1 MSGCDPGVLEAR
13 CEFLSRSMAD
23 FDDEPFQMDEEV
35 DLASLEREL
44 SLTEEYFARDS
55 PFLQENNI
63 RLNSQIDQPELTGAK
78 SGLYKVSESMNDNPE
93 ALAQLLAQ
101 RLGKDAEKNIGEES
115 TEYDED
121 ADDKLD
127 IQKQKEL
134 ESEFRAKKIDLR
146 AQEVTPPENF
156 APVINNIYRSSFPQ
170 IHSFSFLRTLKL
182 RSILCLIPEEYPQ
195 MHKDF
200 FEEEGIKL
208 FQMGMSGN
216 KEPFVKIPPDLVT
229 EAVKVVLDPRNQ
241 PILIHCNRGKHR
253 TGCLVGVIRRLQ
265 RWLLTIIFDEYRKF
279 AAPKERPMDQ
289 QFIELY
295 NETEIER
302 YARERG
308 LLPLLWD

>member
-200 FEEEGIKL
+200 FEEEGIKV

>member
-1 MSGCDPGVLEAR
+1 MS
-13 CEFLSRSMAD
+13 FWSRSMAD
-23 FDDEPFQMDEEV
+23 YDDEPFQMDEEV
-35 DLASLEREL
+35 DLGIPEREL
-44 SLTEEYFARDS
+44 SLTEEYFSRDGTYME
-55 PFLQENNI
+55 ENDI
-63 RLNSQIDQPELTGAK
+63 RLASKPEPKGAN
-78 SGLYKVSESMNDNPE
+78 SGLYKVSESVNDNPE
-93 ALAQLLAQ
+93 ELARLLAE
-101 RLGKDAEKNIGEES
+101 RLEKNPEKNGGES

-127 IQKQKEL
+127 IQKQKAL
-134 ESEFRAKKIDLR
+134 ENEFREKNIDLR

-182 RSILCLIPEEYPQ
+182 KSILCLIPEEYPQ

-302 YARERG
+302 YAHEHG
-308 LLPLLWD
+308 LLPLQWDDEAGL

>member
-1 MSGCDPGVLEAR
+1 
-13 CEFLSRSMAD
+13 MAD

-35 DLASLEREL
+35 VLASSEREL

-55 PFLQENNI
+55 PFSEENNI

-78 SGLYKVSESMNDNPE
+78 SGSYKVSESMNDNPE

-265 RWLLTIIFDEYRKF
+265 RWSLTIIFDEYRKF

-308 LLPLLWD
+308 LLPLSWD

>member
-44 SLTEEYFARDS
+44 SLNEEYFARDS
-55 PFLQENNI
+55 PFLEENNI